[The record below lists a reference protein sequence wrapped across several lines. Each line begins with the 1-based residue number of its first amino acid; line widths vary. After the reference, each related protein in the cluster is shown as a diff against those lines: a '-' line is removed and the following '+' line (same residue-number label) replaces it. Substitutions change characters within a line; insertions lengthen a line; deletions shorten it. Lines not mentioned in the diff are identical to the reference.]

1 MTLLAPIVIRP
12 LPFRPAFQPSNA
24 IGITLDPDCFASR
37 LAKPYTLDSLRM
49 SSHQPSSKPEGTRL
63 RPRRACDECRKR
75 KRKCD
80 GGLPCST
87 CVRYEYT
94 CRYEYGKSQRSARAA
109 SSVSQMTPAARLS
122 PTPEHA
128 ADGRVPTGGIEQQ
141 ASFLEREKGRFLS
154 HVSSVSQARS
164 LGLGLELPE
173 PPRLHSFGYHIGI
186 RKELESSLS
195 IRLPQLLSWDQASSC
210 IDVFTSVIHPVF
222 GFMNME
228 FIFQRAQGHWQ
239 GQLEGY
245 PFEAVITG
253 VIALGSLFSNR
264 LGQEKELEIVLH
276 AKNLLDDPVISRR
289 PSQDLVMA
297 WILRTIYSR
306 ATGRPNVAWLQSAT
320 TLHLI
325 ELTGI
330 HYDAAR
336 LPSSGEGTNTSMH
349 DDSDLC
355 ARITSVAQSLHIM
368 IAYDYGK
375 SIIHLDS
382 AVHHHIRPRQGD
394 FTLQLSE
401 LTNKISTAT
410 THSDLITNQAQLL
423 QAMEQLM
430 ATPVDHDFLL
440 LARAE
445 LCFAIHRRLHILGLG
460 PTRQQTKLIVQAGTA
475 ALPAARRLS
484 AQLHPWWNVT
494 NALFQFVC
502 VCLSI
507 GTAETLTHIQ
517 PTIETFESVI
527 QHFDTHLTQEAFST
541 VLLLTSACQG
551 EKEKQAN
558 LLRFAKGMR
567 SENDASFRAQRGQG
581 DLAMFDPQVASLF
594 DLYPESPFIDLQA
607 LFNI

>member
-1 MTLLAPIVIRP
+1 
-12 LPFRPAFQPSNA
+12 
-24 IGITLDPDCFASR
+24 
-37 LAKPYTLDSLRM
+37 M
-49 SSHQPSSKPEGTRL
+49 SSHQPSPKPQGTRL

-87 CVRYEYT
+87 CIRYEYT

-109 SSVSQMTPAARLS
+109 PSASQMTPVERQP

-128 ADGRVPTGGIEQQ
+128 SSDAPFPTGGIEQQ

-154 HVSSVSQARS
+154 HASSVSQARS
-164 LGLGLELPE
+164 LGLGLKLPE

-186 RKELESSLS
+186 RKEPESSLS
-195 IRLPQLLSWDQASSC
+195 TRLPQVLSWDQASSC
-210 IDVFTSVIHPVF
+210 IDIFASVIHPVF
-222 GFMNME
+222 GLMNIE
-228 FIFQRAQGHWQ
+228 SIFQRAQGHWQ
-239 GQLEGY
+239 GRLEGY

-289 PSQDLVMA
+289 PSQDLVVA

-330 HYDAAR
+330 NYDAAR
-336 LPSSGEGTNTSMH
+336 LASSAEGTNTSMH

-375 SIIHLDS
+375 K
-382 AVHHHIRPRQGD
+382 
-394 FTLQLSE
+394 

-410 THSDLITNQAQLL
+410 TQSDPITKQAQLL
-423 QAMEQLM
+423 HAMEELM
-430 ATPVDHDFLL
+430 VTPVDHDFLL

-484 AQLHPWWNVT
+484 AQLHPWWNIT

-507 GTAETLTHIQ
+507 GTTETLTHIQ
-517 PTIETFESVI
+517 PTIETFETVI
-527 QHFDTHLTQEAFST
+527 QHFNTHLTQEAFST
-541 VLLLTSACQG
+541 LLLLTSACQG
-551 EKEKQAN
+551 EKDKQAN

-567 SENDASFRAQRGQG
+567 SENDASFRGQRGQG

-594 DLYPESPFIDLQA
+594 DLYPESPFIDLQT